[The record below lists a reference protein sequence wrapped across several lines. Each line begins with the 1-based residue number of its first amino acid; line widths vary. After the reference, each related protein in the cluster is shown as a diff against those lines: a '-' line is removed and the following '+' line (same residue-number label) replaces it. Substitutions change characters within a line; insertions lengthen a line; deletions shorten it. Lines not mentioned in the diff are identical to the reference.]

1 MPASFRR
8 ENGIQLSQPPAS
20 PKHVEILSPMDEVP
34 FPSEWYDLN
43 GPDHF
48 WFRWRFA
55 VVRRLLAGLKLDLK
69 APARALDIGC
79 GVGTSRDQ
87 IEGFTGWTV
96 DGVDLN
102 LKALEQARPGRG
114 RLFFYDILKPRPEF
128 VATYDC
134 IFLFDVLEHISPTRE
149 FVESVLRPL
158 RPGGLLFV
166 NVPALESLRSVY
178 DTAAGHFRRYT
189 PQSLAREF
197 EGHPAR
203 IEDVRYWGFSLVPL
217 LLIRK
222 VMLSRQKDPGKI
234 IRAGF
239 QPPSQWLNSGFSL
252 LGKLE
257 TTLLRRP
264 PLGTSVMMAL
274 RKVN

>member
-1 MPASFRR
+1 MNLPA
-8 ENGIQLSQPPAS
+8 EL
-20 PKHVEILSPMDEVP
+20 PKHVEILSPVDDVP
-34 FPSEWYDLN
+34 FPAEWYDLN
-43 GPDHF
+43 SPDHF

-55 VVRRLLAGLKLDLK
+55 VVQRLLKSLKLDLR

-87 IEGFTGWTV
+87 IEGFTAWTI

-102 LKALEQARPGRG
+102 LQALGRARPGRG

-128 VATYDC
+128 VSTYDYV
-134 IFLFDVLEHISPTRE
+134 FLFDVLEHIAPTPE

-166 NVPALESLRSVY
+166 NVPALEWLRSEY

-189 PQSLAREF
+189 ANSLACEF
-197 EGHPAR
+197 QNQPAR
-203 IEDVRYWGFSLVPL
+203 VEDVRYWGFSLVPL

-222 VMLSRQKDPGKI
+222 AMLLRRQDPGEI
-234 IRAGF
+234 IRFGF
-239 QPPSQWLNSGFSL
+239 QPPSRWLNNVLSFAARM
-252 LGKLE
+252 E
-257 TTLLRRP
+257 TTVLRH
-264 PLGTSVMMAL
+264 PLTGTSVLAAV
-274 RKVN
+274 RKLS

>member
-1 MPASFRR
+1 MSLPA
-8 ENGIQLSQPPAS
+8 QLL
-20 PKHVEILSPMDEVP
+20 KGVEILSPVDEVS

-43 GPDHF
+43 APDHF
-48 WFRWRFA
+48 WFHWRFA
-55 VVRRLLAGLKLDLK
+55 VVQRLLAGLKLDLK

-79 GVGTSRDQ
+79 GVGTLRDQ
-87 IEGFTGWTV
+87 LEGFTAWTI

-102 LKALEQARPGRG
+102 LQALGRARPGRG

-128 VATYDC
+128 VATYDYV
-134 IFLFDVLEHISPTRE
+134 FLFDVLEHISPTRA

-189 PQSLAREF
+189 SRSLAEEF
-197 EGHPAR
+197 QEQPAR

-217 LLIRK
+217 LLVRK
-222 VMLSRQKDPGKI
+222 AMLSGRKDHGQI
-234 IRAGF
+234 IRSGF
-239 QPPSQWLNSGFSL
+239 QPPSRWINRSFSQL
-252 LGKLE
+252 AKLE

-264 PLGTSVMMAL
+264 PLGTSVLMAL
-274 RKVN
+274 RKSN